1 MNKVLK
7 TLVLLALAW
16 MLASCATTGDRA
28 AVTPYIDGGINFH
41 MKGDRQLNLYQRA
54 PHALTVCAYQ
64 LKDLN
69 AFNQVLEEKDGVTKL
84 MECSRFDPSVNF
96 VKRLIVQP
104 GRDLF
109 EAMEV
114 SEGTRHVAIVAGY
127 YSFKKREAV
136 KTVPLPLK
144 GMPFFK
150 KHAGTDINVFCGPQE
165 LRILKGGE
173 S

>member
-1 MNKVLK
+1 MKKLWIAPAIA
-7 TLVLLALAW
+7 ALAAA
-16 MLASCATTGDRA
+16 LVSCATTGERA
-28 AVTPYIDGGINFH
+28 AIAPYIDGGINLHFR
-41 MKGDRQLNLYQRA
+41 GDRQLNLYQRA

-69 AFNQVLEEKDGVTKL
+69 GFNQALEEKDGIAKL

-96 VKRLIVQP
+96 VKRLVVQP
-104 GRDLF
+104 GRDLYD
-109 EAMEV
+109 AMEV

-127 YSFKKREAV
+127 YGFKKKEAV
-136 KTVPLPLK
+136 KTIPLPLK

-150 KHAGTDINVFCGPQE
+150 KPGGTDISVFCSPQE
-165 LRILKGGE
+165 LRILKGGG